1 MLGLN
6 VIYSHYNK
14 PKKDIKTQHS
24 HVLYAANNIHSKK
37 LGFFDNMKTNKSETG
52 MWRY

>member
-1 MLGLN
+1 MFGLN

-24 HVLYAANNIHSKK
+24 HVLYAANNMHSKK
-37 LGFFDNMKTNKSETG
+37 LGYFDIMKSNKSEREI
-52 MWRY
+52 WRY

>member
-24 HVLYAANNIHSKK
+24 HLLYAANNMHSKK
-37 LGFFDNMKTNKSETG
+37 LGCFYNMKTNKSEAE
-52 MWRY
+52 M